1 MKKTSIS
8 SSKLGFGLLLLS
20 AIAVISPAGM
30 IPAKTEDNNA
40 ILKVGYGRACIT
52 PSLGTPCA
60 LGLDDDLQE
69 VFDDLFVR
77 TVWIDRGGNGVLISA
92 ADVIALYA
100 DDVAEFVDAISSATA
115 IPRERIILHDTH
127 THQTA
132 NSNWQVARILEPYGL
147 SERFASTRFKV
158 KLAAAFVE
166 TARAALRD
174 AVPCDMAYAAA
185 TVRDIASNRRVPVDE
200 KGNVIFRSSRPS
212 DQLRQKPEGVID
224 PLVRLVLFREK
235 GSGRMIGICNYSC
248 HPTSA
253 GGDEGPYATGDFPGV
268 GMSLAEQKAGNLK
281 LIHLTGFC
289 GDINPGKYVTNDSLK
304 PEDRKRDV
312 RLMGGRYAD
321 AILAGVQSAT
331 GWNTPGSLSLQYESA
346 SLPLRDRKVK
356 QEMYRT
362 SLDEAVRAYR
372 ELKAAGKSEPGALR
386 RVIFHYHAL
395 LRGREGAITAR
406 PAVLRLGDT
415 WFSFLPG
422 EIFLQLGTELRK
434 DLKDSRLLNVSHC
447 FDSSV
452 GYVVPAECYDKG
464 GYEVG
469 ATRLAPPAYGNLLA
483 AVEKAIRE
491 LNPAE

>member
-1 MKKTSIS
+1 MKKRSSS
-8 SSKLGFGLLLLS
+8 SSKLGLGLLLLLIVV
-20 AIAVISPAGM
+20 ALSPAGT
-30 IPAKTEDNNA
+30 IPAKPDDGNVM
-40 ILKVGYGRACIT
+40 LKVGYARACIT
-52 PSLGTPCA
+52 PPLGTPCA

-69 VFDDLFVR
+69 VFDDLYVR
-77 TVWIDRGGNGVLISA
+77 TVWIDRGGSGVLISA

-100 DDVAEFVDAISSATA
+100 DDVAQFVDAISSATA

-132 NSNWQVARILEPYGL
+132 NSNWQVAKILEPYGL
-147 SERFASTRFKV
+147 SERFASTGFKAQ
-158 KLAAAFVE
+158 LAAAFVE

-174 AVPCDMAYAAA
+174 ALPCDMAYASAR
-185 TVRDIASNRRVPVDE
+185 VSDIASNRRVPVDE

-212 DQLRQKPEGVID
+212 EEMRRKPEGVID
-224 PLVRLVLFREK
+224 PLVRLLLFREK
-235 GSGRMIGICNYSC
+235 ESGRMIGICNYNC
-248 HPTSA
+248 HPSSA

-289 GDINPGKYVTNDSLK
+289 GDINPGKYVTSDSLK

-321 AILAGVQSAT
+321 AILAAVRSAT
-331 GWNTPGSLSLQYESA
+331 GWNIPGSLSLQYESA
-346 SLPLRDRKVK
+346 SLPLRERKAK

-362 SLDEAVRAYR
+362 SLEEAVRAYR
-372 ELKAAGKSEPGALR
+372 EAKAAGKNEPGALR

-395 LRGREGAITAR
+395 LRGRKDAITAR
-406 PAVLRLGDT
+406 PAVLRLGGT
-415 WFSFLPG
+415 WLSFLPG
-422 EIFLQLGTELRK
+422 EIFLELGSDLRK
-434 DLKDSRLLNVSHC
+434 DLKDAPLLNVSNC

-452 GYVVPAECYDKG
+452 GYVVPADCYDKG

-469 ATRLAPPAYGNLLA
+469 ATRLAPPAFGNLLA

>member
-1 MKKTSIS
+1 MMNTPRS
-8 SSKLGFGLLLLS
+8 SLRLGFSMLILLGVAAVALS
-20 AIAVISPAGM
+20 AMSPKPEKPGG
-30 IPAKTEDNNA
+30 P
-40 ILKVGYGRACIT
+40 ILKVGYGRASIT
-52 PSLGTPCA
+52 PPLGTPCA
-60 LGLDDDLQE
+60 LGLDDDLLE
-69 VFDDLFVR
+69 VFDDLYVR
-77 TVWIDRGGNGVLISA
+77 TVWIDKGGSGILISA

-100 DDVAEFVDAISSATA
+100 DDVAEFTDAIARATA
-115 IPRERIILHDTH
+115 IPRDRIILHDTH

-147 SERFASTRFKV
+147 SERFASTRFKE
-158 KLAAAFVE
+158 KLASAFIE
-166 TARAALRD
+166 TAKAALRD
-174 AVPCDMAYAAA
+174 AVPCDMAYASA
-185 TVRDIASNRRVPVDE
+185 TVRDIASNRRIPVDE
-200 KGNVIFRSSRPS
+200 KGNVVFRSSRPS
-212 DQLRQKPEGVID
+212 EELRRKPEGVID

-235 GSGRMIGICNYSC
+235 ECGRMIGICNYNC
-248 HPTSA
+248 HPSSA

-268 GMSLAEQKAGNLK
+268 GMSLAEQKAGNLR

-289 GDINPGKYVTNDSLK
+289 GDINPGKYVTSDSLK

-321 AILAGVQSAT
+321 AILAAVRSAAE
-331 GWNTPGSLSLQYESA
+331 WNTSGSLSLQYESA
-346 SLPLRDRKVK
+346 LLPLRDRKAK

-362 SLDEAVRAYR
+362 SLDEAVRSYR
-372 ELKAAGKSEPGALR
+372 ELKAAGKTDPGALR

-395 LRGREGAITAR
+395 LRGRKDAITAR

-422 EIFLQLGTELRK
+422 EIFLQLGSELRK
-434 DLKDSRLLNVSHC
+434 DLKDAQLLNVSNC

-469 ATRLAPPAYGNLLA
+469 ATRLAPPAYGNLRA
-483 AVEKAIRE
+483 AAEKAIRE